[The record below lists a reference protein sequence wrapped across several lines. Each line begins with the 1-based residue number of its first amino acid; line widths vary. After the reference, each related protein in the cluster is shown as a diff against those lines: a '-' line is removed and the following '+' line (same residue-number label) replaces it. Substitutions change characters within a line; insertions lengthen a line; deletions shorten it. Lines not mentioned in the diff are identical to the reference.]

1 MMPNYIMLYVEG
13 QAVCLHPNPFL
24 QLRGGIEVDG
34 KKGSVLKMRTMNP
47 DLYHLM
53 KEALK
58 EAKKGFENGEV
69 PVGAVLAG
77 PDGEIVSRAHNQP
90 ISLNDPTAHAEILVM
105 REAGLF
111 YENYRLTDTLLVVTV
126 EPCLMCMGA
135 AINARISGLV
145 FGASD
150 AKAGAAGSVY
160 NLAADSRLNHGIEV
174 TSGIMEEEC
183 RALMQEFFKTRR
195 GKL

>member
-1 MMPNYIMLYVEG
+1 MLYTRG
-13 QAVCLHPNPFL
+13 QAICFHPFL
-24 QLRGGIEVDG
+24 LLRCWIEVDW
-34 KKGSVLKMRTMNP
+34 KKENVLKIKAMDP

-58 EAKKGFENGEV
+58 EAKKGFKSGEV

-77 PDGEIVSRAHNQP
+77 PDGQIVARAHNQP

-105 REAGLF
+105 RKAGLF
-111 YENYRLTDTLLVVTV
+111 YRNYRLTDTLLIVTV

-145 FGASD
+145 FGAFD
-150 AKAGAAGSVY
+150 PRAGAAGSVY
-160 NLAADSRLNHGIEV
+160 NLAADSRLNHSIEV

-183 RALMQEFFKTRR
+183 RDLIQDFFKIRR
-195 GKL
+195 EKP